1 MTQPHDFAVVFRG
14 EIWWADLPEPVASEP
29 GYRRPVLI
37 VQINRFNRSRLATV
51 LVVSITTNLELAG
64 LPGNVL
70 VPAFEAGLEADSV
83 VNVTQILTVDRTF
96 LKSRLGSL
104 PEELLR
110 RVEDGLRL
118 IQGL

>member
-1 MTQPHDFAVVFRG
+1 MTQPQDFAIVFRG
-14 EIWWADLPEPVASEP
+14 EIWWANLPEPRKSEP

-37 VQINRFNRSRLATV
+37 VQINRFNRSRLSTV
-51 LVVSITTNLELAG
+51 LAVSVTTNLALAG

-70 VPAFEAGLEADSV
+70 IPAPTAGLEADSV
-83 VNVTQILTVDRTF
+83 VNVTQMITVDRAF
-96 LKSRLGSL
+96 LTSRIGSL
-104 PEELLR
+104 PEELMH

>member
-1 MTQPHDFAVVFRG
+1 MMAEFPVIFRG
-14 EIWWADLPEPVASEP
+14 EVWWANLPEPVGSEP
-29 GYRRPVLI
+29 GFRRPVLI

-51 LVVSITTNLELAG
+51 LVVSITTNLALGE

-70 VPAFEAGLEADSV
+70 IPAFETGLTDDSV
-83 VNVTQILTVDRTF
+83 ANVTQVTTVDRNF
-96 LKSRLGSL
+96 LESRIGAL
-104 PEELLR
+104 PEEFMR

>member
-1 MTQPHDFAVVFRG
+1 MTQDHQVVFRG
-14 EIWWADLPEPVASEP
+14 EVWWADLPEPVGSEP

-37 VQINRFNRSRLATV
+37 IQINRFNRSRLATI
-51 LVVSITTNLELAG
+51 LAVSVTTNLALAE

-70 VPAFEAGLEADSV
+70 VLAHDAGLEEDSV
-83 VNVTQILTVDRTF
+83 VNVTQVITVDRNF
-96 LKSRLGSL
+96 LVSRLGSL